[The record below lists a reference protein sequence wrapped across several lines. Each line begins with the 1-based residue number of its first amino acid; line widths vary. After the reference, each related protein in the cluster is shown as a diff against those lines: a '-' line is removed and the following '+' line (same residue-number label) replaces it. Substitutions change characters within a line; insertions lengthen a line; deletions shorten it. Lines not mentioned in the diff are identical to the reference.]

1 MRDYKY
7 DLVRVDQ
14 YIKDSLIK
22 EGKYFG
28 KTKKAIDDSLI
39 EHKRE
44 YRADLKKR
52 AEKKYLYPNNYG
64 EIVNGGGDF
73 EYRWMKVFF
82 EGEHWNDDEKKKFI
96 EENWVDATP
105 SQYDCTGQI
114 FTYAIDVF
122 NVPSGVVAYIREAMD
137 V

>member
-22 EGKYFG
+22 WGKYSG
-28 KTKKAIDDSLI
+28 ETKKAIDDSLI

-52 AEKKYLYPNNYG
+52 TEKKYLYPNNYG

-82 EGEHWNDDEKKKFI
+82 EGEHWNDDDKKKFI
-96 EENWVDATP
+96 EENWVDYEWSP
-105 SQYDCTGQI
+105 YDCTEQI
-114 FTYAIDVF
+114 YTQRICVF
-122 NVPSGVVAYIREAMD
+122 NVPSGVVAYIMELKD